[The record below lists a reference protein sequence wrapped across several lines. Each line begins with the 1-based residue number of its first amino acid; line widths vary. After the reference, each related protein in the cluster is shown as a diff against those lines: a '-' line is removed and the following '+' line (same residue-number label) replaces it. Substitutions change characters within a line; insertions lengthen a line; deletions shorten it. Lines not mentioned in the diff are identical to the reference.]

1 MAKPTAIGN
10 WVRLTLGS
18 LQLFIGLGGVAGG
31 IGLTAD
37 PSGLNVGMS
46 TGILAA
52 TPFSDFLIP
61 GLVLLAINGLGSL
74 LGSFLTFTHRRFAAK
89 AAMALGA
96 FLIAWI
102 VIQVYWI
109 GHVHWL
115 QPLYLGFGILELAL
129 GLLLCRMRAEPDGL
143 PITRKRAL

>member
-1 MAKPTAIGN
+1 MMTEPAVKKDWIRP
-10 WVRLTLGS
+10 TLGS
-18 LQLFIGLGGVAGG
+18 LQVFVGLGGVAGG
-31 IGLTAD
+31 IGLVSD

-46 TGILAA
+46 IEMLAA
-52 TPFSDFLIP
+52 TPFSSFLVP

-74 LGSFLTFTHRRFAAK
+74 LGSFLTFTQRPFAAK
-89 AAMALGA
+89 AAMALGI

-109 GHVHWL
+109 GLVHWL

-129 GLLLCRMRAEPDGL
+129 GLML
-143 PITRKRAL
+143 PGAANLKTLSPNCH